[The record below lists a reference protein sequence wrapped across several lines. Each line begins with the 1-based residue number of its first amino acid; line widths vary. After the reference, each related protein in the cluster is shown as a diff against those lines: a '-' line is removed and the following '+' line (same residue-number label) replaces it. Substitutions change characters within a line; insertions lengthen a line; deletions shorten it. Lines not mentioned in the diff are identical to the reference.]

1 MRWFWTAVA
10 ASQVVLLTAYAVW
23 AASADYF
30 VKMPESVRHGT
41 SVTALIASR
50 VVWLALVMAAFDV
63 SIAAWINGVRAF
75 RVSKRTSP
83 WLSLLASIAV
93 FVVACALL
101 AIFVVF
107 SMPQY

>member
-1 MRWFWTAVA
+1 MKWFWMAIAAIQIAV
-10 ASQVVLLTAYAVW
+10 LTAYAAW

-30 VKMPESVRHGT
+30 VNMPT
-41 SVTALIASR
+41 SVSRGSSVAGLIASR
-50 VVWLALVMAAFDV
+50 VVWLALVFAAFDL

-75 RVSKRTSP
+75 RTSKSTSP
-83 WLSLLASIAV
+83 WLSFLASIAV

>member
-1 MRWFWTAVA
+1 MQWFWTTIAPGQVA
-10 ASQVVLLTAYAVW
+10 LLAAYAVW

-30 VKMPESVRHGT
+30 VKMPASVSRGT
-41 SVTALIASR
+41 SVTALVASR
-50 VVWLALVMAAFDV
+50 VVWLALVMAAV
-63 SIAAWINGVRAF
+63 
-75 RVSKRTSP
+75 
-83 WLSLLASIAV
+83 ASVAV

>member
-1 MRWFWTAVA
+1 MKWFWTTIV
-10 ASQVVLLTAYAVW
+10 ASQVVLLMAYAVW

-30 VKMPESVRHGT
+30 VKMPASVSRG
-41 SVTALIASR
+41 TALTTLVATR
-50 VVWLALVMAAFDV
+50 VGWLALVMAAFDL

-75 RVSKRTSP
+75 RVSTNTSA
-83 WLSLLASIAV
+83 WLSFLASIAM